1 MAFRTVVISSHS
13 KIEYSL
19 EYLVFRTVDGV
30 KRIHLDEVSTVIF
43 ETTNISITSSILVE
57 LVKRKINVIFCDEKH
72 NPIAQLNALAGSHI
86 SFKRIIEQIEWKNE
100 TKDLVWKEIV
110 KAKIRGQSIVLEKYG
125 RERENYK
132 LLDEYIN
139 DVEVGDVTNRE
150 GHAAKVYFNS
160 MFHNDFSRAEDCII
174 NTILNYGYSIILSLF
189 NRVVISSGYLT
200 QLGIHH
206 KNEYNQFNFSCDLM
220 EPFRPFVDIIACNL
234 KDEKDDIKN
243 KIIEILAKEIQ
254 IGGMKQSFTNAI
266 NIYTYSVID
275 ALNNNNPNKIKFPES
290 YDI

>member
-19 EYLVFRTVDGV
+19 EYLVFRTIDGV
-30 KRIHLDEVSTVIF
+30 KRIHLDEISTVIF
-43 ETTNISITSSILVE
+43 ETTNISITSSILIE

-125 RERENYK
+125 REKENYK
-132 LLDEYIN
+132 LLDDYIN
-139 DVEVGDVTNRE
+139 DVEVGDITNRE

-160 MFHNDFSRAEDCII
+160 LFHENFSRAEDCNI
-174 NTILNYGYSIILSLF
+174 NAILNYGYSIILSLF

-234 KDEKDDIKN
+234 KDEKDNVKD
-243 KIIEILAKEIQ
+243 KIVEILAKEIQ

-275 ALNNNNPNKIKFPES
+275 ALNNNNPSKIKFPES